1 MNNEQWRELS
11 RRLRRRVIERAHAA
25 RCPHVGCAMS
35 CLDIMAV
42 LFQAHLRLALWEQRD
57 VFLLS
62 KAHAHLALN
71 SIRDYYPRG
80 ASSGEPLPVWDI
92 EDRVEDAMHSL
103 GHGLGMGQGLAYG
116 FKLQGSS
123 RRVVVLMGD
132 GETQEGSV
140 WEAAQ
145 FAARLG
151 MDNLTVIV
159 DNNDLQGYGRPRKIC
174 GQKPSAEKWRAFGWQ
189 AVTVDGHDHQAV
201 LAALQTHTQGKP
213 LAVIAETVKGKGV
226 SFMEDQLH
234 WHYYIVTDERR
245 QRALEELL

>member
-1 MNNEQWRELS
+1 MTQAQWRDLA

-25 RCPHVGCAMS
+25 RCPHVGCALS
-35 CLDIMAV
+35 CLDLMAV
-42 LFQAHLRLALWEQRD
+42 LFQEHLRLEPWEQRD

-71 SIRDYYPRG
+71 SIRDFFPD
-80 ASSGEPLPVWDI
+80 ASHAGGRHPVWDI
-92 EDRVEDAMHSL
+92 EDSVEDAMHSL
-103 GHGLGMGQGLAYG
+103 GHGLGLGQGLAYG
-116 FKLQGSS
+116 FKLHGSP

-151 MDNLTVIV
+151 LDNLTAVI
-159 DNNDLQGYGRPRKIC
+159 DNNDLQGYGRPREIC
-174 GQKPSAEKWRAFGWQ
+174 GQAPSMDKWRAFGWE
-189 AVTVDGHDHQAV
+189 AVAVDGHDHGAV
-201 LAALQTHTQGKP
+201 LEALKTPTQGRP
-213 LAVIAETVKGKGV
+213 LALIANTVKGKGV

-234 WHYYIVTDERR
+234 WHYYIVTDERK
-245 QRALEELL
+245 QRALEELG